1 MSTDSFA
8 SIVGQPRAV
17 EQLLAAVA
25 APVHA
30 YIFVGP
36 RGAGKRRA
44 AAAFAGELVGTADD
58 RGRNRNLAV
67 REEHPDL
74 VIFEP
79 EGPLF
84 LVEDAEAVV
93 VEASRASTED
103 GRKVILIDRFHD
115 ATPEAAAKLL
125 KPIEEPP
132 ASIVFVLLCEE
143 VPREHVTIASRSTR
157 IDFPAVTI
165 AAITA
170 ALLDRGVAP
179 DVAEAAARGSGGDV
193 SRAELLLSDEA
204 FGRRRSLWWEAP
216 TQLDGSGHVVSEIV
230 ATIRHAIEEAQGPLD
245 ERHVAEQA
253 AMEETEELVG
263 TRGSGRRAMETRHKR
278 EARLHSADEW
288 RMGLATLA
296 ARYRE
301 TIEAPDADLEVF
313 DSLREAAEGLSR
325 NPNDEL
331 WLSSLL
337 LELPP
342 IRG

>member
-1 MSTDSFA
+1 VSTDVFA
-8 SIVGQPRAV
+8 SVIGQPRAV
-17 EQLLAAVA
+17 EQLTAAA
-25 APVHA
+25 ADPVHA

-44 AAAFAGELVGTADD
+44 AAVFAGELVGRVED
-58 RGRNRNLAV
+58 RDRNRGLAV

-84 LVEDAEAVV
+84 LAGDAEDVV
-93 VEASRASTED
+93 VEASRASTEA

-115 ATPEAAAKLL
+115 ATHEAAAKLL

-132 ASIVFVLLCEE
+132 ASIVFVLLSEE
-143 VPREHVTIASRSTR
+143 VPPEHVTIASRSTR
-157 IDFPAVTI
+157 INFPAVTI
-165 AAITA
+165 PAITT
-170 ALLDRGVAP
+170 ALLDRGVPP

-193 SRAELLLSDEA
+193 RRAELLVSDEA
-204 FGRRRSLWWEAP
+204 FARRRSLWWEAP
-216 TQLDGSGHVVSEIV
+216 TQLDGSGYIVSEIV
-230 ATIRHAIEEAQGPLD
+230 ATIRQAIDEAQGPLD
-245 ERHVAEQA
+245 ERHLVEQA
-253 AMEETEELVG
+253 AMEETEEVVG

-278 EARLHSADEW
+278 EARLHRTDEW

-301 TIEAPDADLEVF
+301 TIQAPNADLGVF
-313 DSLREAAEGLSR
+313 DSLREAAEVLSR
-325 NPNDEL
+325 NPNEEL

-337 LELPP
+337 LNLPP
-342 IRG
+342 IRA

>member
-1 MSTDSFA
+1 MTSDAFD
-8 SIVGQPRAV
+8 SIVGQDRAV
-17 EQLLAAVA
+17 QQLSAAVA

-36 RGAGKRRA
+36 RGSGKRRA
-44 AAAFAGELVGTADD
+44 AAAFAGELVGRSED
-58 RGRNRNLAV
+58 RSRNRSLAA

-79 EGPLF
+79 EGNALR
-84 LVEDAEAVV
+84 AEEADAVV
-93 VEASRASTED
+93 VEASRASTEA
-103 GRKVILIDRFHD
+103 GRKVIMIDRFHD

-132 ASIVFVLLCEE
+132 ASIVFLLLSEE
-143 VPREHVTIASRSTR
+143 VPPEHVTIASRSTR

-165 AAITA
+165 PDITS
-170 ALLDRGVAP
+170 ALLDRGVPP

-193 SRAELLLSDEA
+193 SRAELLVSDEE
-204 FGRRRSLWWEAP
+204 FGRRRSLWWDAP

-230 ATIRHAIEEAQGPLD
+230 GSIRQAIDEAQAPLD
-245 ERHVAEQA
+245 ERHLAEQA
-253 AMEETEELVG
+253 VMEETEELVG

-278 EARLHSADEW
+278 EARLHRTDEW

-301 TIEAPDADLEVF
+301 GIDAPDVDLEVF
-313 DSLREAAEGLSR
+313 DSLRTAADVLSR
-325 NPNDEL
+325 NPNEEL

-337 LELPP
+337 LELPR
-342 IRG
+342 IRD

>member
-58 RGRNRNLAV
+58 RERNRNLAV

-79 EGPLF
+79 EGNALR
-84 LVEDAEAVV
+84 AEEADAVV
-93 VEASRASTED
+93 VEASRASTEA

-245 ERHVAEQA
+245 ERHVVEQA

-278 EARLHSADEW
+278 EARLHRSDEW